1 MVLQPGWRAFSRP
14 ERLLMSMRTF
24 EDFPEGL
31 VMNYGGHVMTREAII
46 DFARQFDPHDF
57 HIDEEAAKRS
67 LLGGLSAS
75 GWHTASALMRM
86 HCDAWL
92 LQTDAVGS
100 PGIPE
105 ARWLRPVRPGDILR
119 VEAKVTSARLSASRP
134 GLGIVETIYRVLNQ
148 KDEEVMTLNGVLM
161 ARTRDAQDKLPP
173 RALARQPGGQDAL
186 VAPARPTDPA
196 TLDENDGMLSSC
208 FEDLRIGQSY
218 TTGSVHFTA
227 EDIVKFAREF
237 DPQFIH
243 IDRDAARE
251 GPYGELIASGWH
263 TVSSAMRLLVDF
275 RDACIAEGA
284 KRGLPSRS
292 RGPSPGFRDLK
303 WPRPVFAGD
312 TLNYTI
318 TPVDKRAA
326 SRPGWGVVFTRT
338 HAVNQFGEH
347 VFEYNSVSLWP
358 MKSAKA

>member
-1 MVLQPGWRAFSRP
+1 MG
-14 ERLLMSMRTF
+14 MRTF

-31 VMNYGGHVMTREAII
+31 VMNYGGYHMTREAII
-46 DFARQFDPHDF
+46 AFARQFDPHDF

-105 ARWLRPVRPGDILR
+105 VRWLRPVRPGDILR
-119 VEAKVTSARLSASRP
+119 VEAKVMKARRSASRP
-134 GLGIVETIYRVLNQ
+134 GLGIVETFYRVFNQ
-148 KDEEVMTLNGVLM
+148 KQEEVMTLSGLLM
-161 ARTRDAQDKLPP
+161 ARTRDAQERLAP
-173 RALARQPGGQDAL
+173 RALARKMDDQREL
-186 VAPARPTDPA
+186 VTPAIPTDPA
-196 TLDENDGMLSSC
+196 TLDDNDGMLSSS

-263 TVSSAMRLLVDF
+263 TASAAMRLLVDF
-275 RDACIAEGA
+275 RDRCISEGT
-284 KRGLPSRS
+284 KRGLPARA

-303 WPRPVFAGD
+303 WPRPVIAGD
-312 TLNYTI
+312 TLNYTV
-318 TPVDKRAA
+318 TPVDKRAG

-338 HAVNQFGEH
+338 NAVNQFGEP

-358 MKSAKA
+358 MRSGAG